1 MKTMYRYLLAVVTAC
16 CLTACDEVGQML
28 DDNSDSDFLADVFGE
43 NRETMKVLDVTFSPD
58 YKTFTM
64 TTNVLRDIGQWE
76 LKDSTKNRTEVV
88 ETLDGFRHATSSTPR
103 LVSIKNVEADRVYE
117 NGIRLL
123 VLVDLSLPQ
132 ADIDRA
138 RFYVGEIRT
147 VFNHDN
153 LFVAFMDG
161 QTVSETMKVTDYV
174 LNNYFKKSATKYV
187 WLYRS
192 MLQKK
197 QEMTSGADPWKGAR
211 RLVMVT
217 FAQSNV
223 YDDDTDEPYDP
234 QHYQYEEQLVQEMPT
249 DSTFTAFFAGIR
261 TQEDT
266 DEQEE
271 NVIGL
276 FCNNHGGSYMHSF
289 NFVSL
294 KKNIYAAYNLTFP
307 DNEFLFENPDYKVY
321 RGDRKHLTLNFYN
334 IAADSLIASASTNV
348 VMGTMY
354 SPIIVHGHSM
364 AFVILQGL
372 MLGFLIFLL
381 AWIVLQFL
389 VPFIRYRLFLHR
401 YITTYTG
408 PGMSFGQKAVGD
420 SCYLC
425 KAPFEVGDDIV
436 VKCEHTMHKSC
447 WDENEYHCPEYSDR
461 CKHGSHYYNRYN
473 LLDGHN
479 APFFMKWLLI
489 AIAAATVAWLCFTI
503 EAHQGFRFF
512 PDRFLRPP
520 VTQMPTFGLAIGF
533 FLTAGLTILA
543 IRPRTLR
550 QWLSGVLLRA
560 VIAAIGCYL
569 SFLMVNLII
578 LLFDINMFTFLFN
591 WIPWALSA
599 FIIAYCSTFGTRIAH
614 NKWLVLGTVGLSLVS
629 MYAWALL
636 FQFMELD
643 YRVSLL
649 YSFIIYAV
657 GLAACIATVAP
668 RSERYFLKV
677 EGAAKGMDIALY
689 KWFRNQSERVVTIGK
704 SVDCTLQL
712 SWDIQGDV
720 APVHADIRMSHNTPY
735 LSAIEPGILVNGK
748 PLEVGDRVR
757 LHHGKSF
764 TIGMTTFTYIEK
776 DR

>member
-1 MKTMYRYLLAVVTAC
+1 MKTMYRYLLAVFTAC
-16 CLTACDEVGQML
+16 CLTACDEVVQML
-28 DDNSDSDFLADVFGE
+28 DDNSDGDFLADVFGE
-43 NRETMKVLDVTFSPD
+43 NRETMKVLDVKFSPD

-64 TTNVLRDIGQWE
+64 TTNVVQDIGQWE

-103 LVSIKNVEADRVYE
+103 LLSIKNVEADRVYE

-123 VLVDLSLPQ
+123 ALVDLSLPQ
-132 ADIDRA
+132 ADIDRT
-138 RFYVGEIRT
+138 RYYVGEMRT

-161 QTVSETMKVTDYV
+161 QKVSETMKVTDYV
-174 LNNYFKKSATKYV
+174 LNNYFKKSSTKYV

-192 MLQKK
+192 LLQKK

-223 YDDDTDEPYDP
+223 YDDDTDEPFDP
-234 QHYQYEEQLVQEMPT
+234 QHYQYEEQLVQET
-249 DSTFTAFFAGIR
+249 AADSTFTAFFAGLH

-276 FCNNHGGSYMHSF
+276 FCNKHGGSYMHAF
-289 NFVSL
+289 NFVAL

-307 DNEFLFENPDYKVY
+307 DNEFLFENPDHKVY

-334 IAADSLIASASTNV
+334 IATDSLIASASTNV
-348 VMGTMY
+348 EMGTMY

-364 AFVILQGL
+364 PFVLLQGL
-372 MLGFLIFLL
+372 MLGVLIFLM

-389 VPFIRYRLFLHR
+389 VPYIRYRLFLHR

-420 SCYLC
+420 CCYLC

-473 LLDGHN
+473 LVDGHN

-489 AIAAATVAWLCFTI
+489 AIAAATMAWLCFSI
-503 EAHQGFRFF
+503 EAHQGFKFY
-512 PDRFLRPP
+512 PDRFLHPP
-520 VTQMPTFGLAIGF
+520 VSQMPTFGLAIGF

-550 QWLSGVLLRA
+550 HWLSGVLLRA

-569 SFLMVNLII
+569 SFLMVNLVI
-578 LLFDINMFTFLFN
+578 LLFDINTFTFLLN
-591 WIPWALSA
+591 WIPWAASA
-599 FIIAYCSTFGTRIAH
+599 FIIAYCSTFGTRIVH
-614 NKWLVLGTVGLSLVS
+614 NKWLVLGTVGLSFVS
-629 MYAWALL
+629 MYAWAVL
-636 FQFMELD
+636 FKFMELD

-689 KWFRNQSERVVTIGK
+689 KWFRNQPERVVTIGK

-720 APVHADIRMSHNTPY
+720 APVHADIRMSHSTPY
-735 LSAIEPGILVNGK
+735 LSAIEPGIVVNGK
-748 PLEVGDRVR
+748 PLDMGERVR